1 MSYRHA
7 DSGAGSGACTPTS
20 MSGSRGPRLPRRRDG
35 GWRGLPVARR
45 VAARPLRRA
54 AGRHRQALDVHQGRR
69 RQPHAG
75 QPDDLVHREISRA
88 LRRPDVQVIPVLVG
102 GAHMP
107 AEHELPAD
115 LAPLS
120 RRQACELTDSRWE
133 CDVDT
138 LAPQLRDLLGEKP
151 HGRSW
156 RLWPVGTG
164 VVAAALTG
172 AGLLASA
179 VPHGIQCTSR
189 DAGCLAARTIPL
201 FGQAWR

>member
-1 MSYRHA
+1 
-7 DSGAGSGACTPTS
+7 
-20 MSGSRGPRLPRRRDG
+20 
-35 GWRGLPVARR
+35 
-45 VAARPLRRA
+45 
-54 AGRHRQALDVHQGRR
+54 
-69 RQPHAG
+69 
-75 QPDDLVHREISRA
+75 VHREISRA
-88 LRRPDVQVIPVLVG
+88 LRRPDVQVIPVLVD
-102 GAHMP
+102 GAHMA

-120 RRQACELTDSRWE
+120 RRQACELTDSRWK